1 MLTSLHWTHLIA
13 ILNLQHILDAM
24 VVKKENK
31 LSKAYVSQIFI
42 AELSKI
48 SVETFRKLVQTIP
61 RPLQV
66 LMNAKDMHS
75 KFWLYLFIFNISQ
88 FSFISANEQ
97 IFFCNVPFINNCYIY
112 LFLYYFIKLF
122 IKYVHL
128 FYNMFY
134 FFFPLQRLLFLFNPN
149 KCEIARSTNTLIT
162 HCISGVAFCDMFL
175 YHQSCRLYIRVLT

>member
-75 KFWLYLFIFNISQ
+75 KFWLYLFIFNIPQ

-97 IFFCNVPFINNCYIY
+97 IFFCNVPFINNWFIY
-112 LFLYYFIKLF
+112 LFLYYFIKLLSMF
-122 IKYVHL
+122 ICFVNL
-128 FYNMFY
+128 FY
-134 FFFPLQRLLFLFNPN
+134 FFFICNGFCFY
-149 KCEIARSTNTLIT
+149 LIL
-162 HCISGVAFCDMFL
+162 INVK
-175 YHQSCRLYIRVLT
+175 